1 MISKIWQIGFA
12 HTKGLKIK
20 VNTVFLENNSSDIYF
35 RKKIKIAVCTQNYSR
50 GSKSSKIV
58 SQDFVFYE
66 ITGARMAKV
75 SNLRFNCNNFTLW
88 FSSPSLRLVGK
99 FVSKELHAHKTWLLW
114 IFGWSPLALYSA
126 RFFYYVVFTNLLEL
140 EWIGW
145 PIIKFTRCLSLPLP

>member
-1 MISKIWQIGFA
+1 MLSTFIL
-12 HTKGLKIK
+12 LKIK
-20 VNTVFLENNSSDIYF
+20 VNTTFLENDSSDIHF

-75 SNLRFNCNNFTLW
+75 SNLRFNCNNFTLR

-126 RFFYYVVFTNLLEL
+126 RFFLL
-140 EWIGW
+140 
-145 PIIKFTRCLSLPLP
+145 CSLYKSTWVRVDWMAYHQVYTLAKPTALP